1 VCVTFNTFFSFCTSI
16 QILQCVFL
24 ILHVFS
30 VFLTIFQVIQCL
42 CLIFHVF
49 RFSRHNLGP
58 TVCISN
64 FSRFSLFLT
73 IFQVLQ
79 CVFLILHVF
88 PCFSPYYRS
97 YHDFIIFLVCQFSRP
112 IKVLECVFL
121 IFHVF
126 QFSRHITGPNVFISH
141 FSRFSVF
148 LAIFQVIQCLCLI
161 FHIFQFFR
169 QNPGPIVFLII
180 QVFHRFS
187 PYSRSYSVCFS
198 FCTFFS
204 VSCHSSCPN
213 M

>member
-1 VCVTFNTFFSFCTSI
+1 MCVS
-16 QILQCVFL
+16 
-24 ILHVFS
+24 H
-30 VFLTIFQVIQCL
+30 
-42 CLIFHVF
+42 
-49 RFSRHNLGP
+49 
-58 TVCISN
+58 
-64 FSRFSLFLT
+64 
-73 IFQVLQ
+73 
-79 CVFLILHVF
+79 LHVF
-88 PCFSPYYRS
+88 PCFSPYSSS
-97 YHDFIIFLVCQFSRP
+97 YHDFLIFLVCQFSRH